1 MKKAKVAI
9 LRTTPKT
16 VIDDYVKL
24 CKLADIKKAL
34 DPSKKTILKDNITWH
49 YLYPGVNTT
58 PWQLEGTIQAL
69 QKNGFQDIVDVH
81 NNTVVTNPFKGEKLN
96 KYLPVY
102 EKYNIPTLYNFRK
115 DEIEWIDYKPKHK
128 LLALHKIFPE
138 GIKIPKYFID
148 KNIIHLPTVKT
159 HSYTTF
165 TGALK
170 NAFGGLL
177 NSKRHYSH
185 TWIHDTL
192 IDLLAIQKEIH
203 SGLFA
208 IMDGTT
214 AGSGPGPRTVIP
226 HEKNIILAS
235 SDMVAIDAVAAKIM
249 GFDPM
254 KIRCTAKAHELGLG
268 TADTNQI
275 EIVGDEDIANENWN
289 FQVGVNFATGAGR
302 LLWNSPL
309 KILQKMLFHT
319 PLVYL
324 FVFASAAYHDWLWYP
339 VKGKRVVNKW
349 IKENQWGKLFN
360 SY

>member
-16 VIDDYVKL
+16 VIEDYVKL
-24 CKLADIKKAL
+24 CKLAGIKKAL
-34 DPSKKTILKDNITWH
+34 DQSKKTILKDNITWH

-69 QKNGFQDIVDVH
+69 QKNGFSDIVDVH

-138 GIKIPKYFID
+138 GIKIPEYFID

-268 TADTNQI
+268 TADTSQI
-275 EIVGDEDIANENWN
+275 EIVGDEAIANENWH
-289 FQVGVNFATGAGR
+289 FEVGVNFATGAGR

-339 VKGKRVVNKW
+339 IKGKRVVNKW
-349 IKENQWGKLFN
+349 IKENQWGKLFE

>member
-16 VIDDYVKL
+16 VIEDYVKL
-24 CKLADIKKAL
+24 CKLAGIKKAL
-34 DPSKKTILKDNITWH
+34 DQSKKTILKDNITWH

-69 QKNGFQDIVDVH
+69 QKNGFPDIVDVH

-138 GIKIPKYFID
+138 GIKIPEYFID

-177 NSKRHYSH
+177 NTKRHYSH

-192 IDLLAIQKEIH
+192 VDLLAIQKEIH

-268 TADTNQI
+268 TADTSQI
-275 EIVGDEDIANENWN
+275 EIVGDEAIANENWH
-289 FQVGVNFATGAGR
+289 FEVGVNFATGAGR

-339 VKGKRVVNKW
+339 IKGKRVVNKW
-349 IKENQWGKLFN
+349 IKENQWGKLFK

>member
-16 VIDDYVKL
+16 VIEDYVKL
-24 CKLADIKKAL
+24 CKLAGIKKAL
-34 DPSKKTILKDNITWH
+34 DQSKKTILKDNITWH

-69 QKNGFQDIVDVH
+69 QKNGFPDIVDVH

-115 DEIEWIDYKPKHK
+115 DDIEWIDYKPKHK

-138 GIKIPKYFID
+138 GIKIPEYFID

-177 NSKRHYSH
+177 NTKRHYSH

-192 IDLLAIQKEIH
+192 VDLLAIQKEIH

-268 TADTNQI
+268 TADTSQI
-275 EIVGDEDIANENWN
+275 EIVGDEAIANENWH
-289 FQVGVNFATGAGR
+289 FEVGVNFATGAGR

-339 VKGKRVVNKW
+339 IKGKRVVNKW
-349 IKENQWGKLFN
+349 IKENQWGKLFK

>member
-16 VIDDYVKL
+16 VIEDYVKL
-24 CKLADIKKAL
+24 CKLAGIKKAL
-34 DPSKKTILKDNITWH
+34 DQSKKTILKDNITWH

-69 QKNGFQDIVDVH
+69 QKNGFSDIVDVH

-115 DEIEWIDYKPKHK
+115 DDIEWIDYKPKHK

-138 GIKIPKYFID
+138 GIKIPEYFID

-177 NSKRHYSH
+177 NTKRHYSH

-192 IDLLAIQKEIH
+192 VDLLAIQKEIH

-268 TADTNQI
+268 TADTSQI
-275 EIVGDEDIANENWN
+275 EIVGDEAIANENWH
-289 FQVGVNFATGAGR
+289 FEVGVNFATGAGR

-339 VKGKRVVNKW
+339 IKGKRVVNKW
-349 IKENQWGKLFN
+349 IKENQWGKLFK

>member
-16 VIDDYVKL
+16 VIEDYVKL
-24 CKLADIKKAL
+24 CKLAGIKKAL
-34 DPSKKTILKDNITWH
+34 DQSKKTILKDNITWH

-69 QKNGFQDIVDVH
+69 QKNGFPDIVDVH

-115 DEIEWIDYKPKHK
+115 DDIEWIDYKPKHK

-138 GIKIPKYFID
+138 GIKIPEYFID

-192 IDLLAIQKEIH
+192 VDLLAIQKEIH

-268 TADTNQI
+268 TADTSQI
-275 EIVGDEDIANENWN
+275 EIVGDEAIANENWH
-289 FQVGVNFATGAGR
+289 FEVGVNFATGAGR

-339 VKGKRVVNKW
+339 IKGKRVVNKW
-349 IKENQWGKLFN
+349 IKENQWGKLFK

>member
-16 VIDDYVKL
+16 VIEDYVKL
-24 CKLADIKKAL
+24 CKLAGIKKAL
-34 DPSKKTILKDNITWH
+34 DQSKKTILKDNITWH

-69 QKNGFQDIVDVH
+69 QKNGFPDIVDVH

-115 DEIEWIDYKPKHK
+115 DDIEWIDYKPKHK

-138 GIKIPKYFID
+138 GIKIPEYFID

-177 NSKRHYSH
+177 NTKRHYSH

-192 IDLLAIQKEIH
+192 VDLLAIQKEIH

-268 TADTNQI
+268 TADTSQI
-275 EIVGDEDIANENWN
+275 EIVGDEDIANENWH
-289 FQVGVNFATGAGR
+289 FEVGVNFATGAGR

-339 VKGKRVVNKW
+339 IKGKRVVNKW
-349 IKENQWGKLFN
+349 IKENQWGKLFK

>member
-16 VIDDYVKL
+16 VIEDYVKL
-24 CKLADIKKAL
+24 CKLAGIKKAL
-34 DPSKKTILKDNITWH
+34 DQSKKTILKDNITWH

-69 QKNGFQDIVDVH
+69 QKNGFSDIVDVH

-138 GIKIPKYFID
+138 GIKIPEYFID

-177 NSKRHYSH
+177 NTKRHYSH

-192 IDLLAIQKEIH
+192 VDLLAIQKEIH

-268 TADTNQI
+268 TADTSQI
-275 EIVGDEDIANENWN
+275 EIVGDEDIANENWH
-289 FQVGVNFATGAGR
+289 FEVGVNFATGAGR

-339 VKGKRVVNKW
+339 IKGKRVVNKW
-349 IKENQWGKLFN
+349 IKENQWGKLFK

>member
-9 LRTTPKT
+9 LKT
-16 VIDDYVKL
+16 SSKTIISDYVKL
-24 CKLADIKKAL
+24 CKLADLKKAL
-34 DPSKKTILKDNITWH
+34 NPSKKTILKDNITWH

-69 QKNGFQDIVDVH
+69 QKNGYSDIVDVH

-96 KYLPVY
+96 KYIPVY

-115 DEIEWIDYKPKHK
+115 DEIEWIDYEPKHK
-128 LLALHKIFPE
+128 LLALHKIYPE

-192 IDLLAIQKEIH
+192 VDLLAIQKEIH

-208 IMDGTT
+208 IMDGTI

-226 HEKNIILAS
+226 HEKNVILAS

-249 GFDPM
+249 GFNPM

-268 TADTNQI
+268 IADMNQI
-275 EIVGDEDIANENWN
+275 EIVGDKDIVNENWHFN
-289 FQVGVNFATGAGR
+289 VGVNLATGAGR
-302 LLWNSPL
+302 VLWNSPL
-309 KILQKMLFHT
+309 KILQKLLFHT

-339 VKGKRVVNKW
+339 TKGKRVVNKW

>member
-24 CKLADIKKAL
+24 CKLAGIKKAL

-69 QKNGFQDIVDVH
+69 QKNGFSDIVDVH

-96 KYLPVY
+96 KYIQVY

-138 GIKIPKYFID
+138 GIKIPEYFID

-177 NSKRHYSH
+177 NTKRHYSH

-268 TADTNQI
+268 TADTSQI
-275 EIVGDEDIANENWN
+275 EIVGDEDIANENWH
-289 FQVGVNFATGAGR
+289 FEVGVNFATGAGR

-339 VKGKRVVNKW
+339 IKGKRVVNKW
-349 IKENQWGKLFN
+349 IKENQWGKLFK

>member
-16 VIDDYVKL
+16 VIEDYVKL
-24 CKLADIKKAL
+24 CKLAGIKKAL
-34 DPSKKTILKDNITWH
+34 DQSKKTILKDNITWH

-69 QKNGFQDIVDVH
+69 QKNGFPDIVDVH

-115 DEIEWIDYKPKHK
+115 DDIEWIDYKPKHK

-138 GIKIPKYFID
+138 GIKIPEYFID

-268 TADTNQI
+268 TADTSQI
-275 EIVGDEDIANENWN
+275 EIVGDEDIANENWH
-289 FQVGVNFATGAGR
+289 FEVGVNFATGAGR

-339 VKGKRVVNKW
+339 IKGKRVVNKW
-349 IKENQWGKLFN
+349 IKENQWGKLFK

>member
-16 VIDDYVKL
+16 VIEDYVKL
-24 CKLADIKKAL
+24 CKLAGIKKAL
-34 DPSKKTILKDNITWH
+34 DQSKKTILKDNITWH

-69 QKNGFQDIVDVH
+69 QKNGFSDIVDVH

-138 GIKIPKYFID
+138 GIKIPEYFID

-177 NSKRHYSH
+177 NTKRHYSH

-192 IDLLAIQKEIH
+192 VDLLAIQKEIH

-268 TADTNQI
+268 TADTSQI
-275 EIVGDEDIANENWN
+275 EIVGDEAIANENWH
-289 FQVGVNFATGAGR
+289 FEVGVNFATGAGR

-339 VKGKRVVNKW
+339 IKGKRVVNKW
-349 IKENQWGKLFN
+349 IKENQWGKLFK

>member
-16 VIDDYVKL
+16 VIEDYVKL
-24 CKLADIKKAL
+24 CKLAGIKKAL
-34 DPSKKTILKDNITWH
+34 DQSKKTILKDNITWH

-69 QKNGFQDIVDVH
+69 QKNGFPDIVDVH

-115 DEIEWIDYKPKHK
+115 DDIEWIDFKPKHK

-268 TADTNQI
+268 TADTSQI
-275 EIVGDEDIANENWN
+275 EIVGDEAIANENWH
-289 FQVGVNFATGAGR
+289 FEVGVNFATGAGR

-339 VKGKRVVNKW
+339 IKGKRVVNKW
-349 IKENQWGKLFN
+349 IKENQWGKLFE

>member
-1 MKKAKVAI
+1 MIKAKVAI

-16 VIDDYVKL
+16 VIEDYVKL
-24 CKLADIKKAL
+24 CKLAGIKKAL

-69 QKNGFQDIVDVH
+69 QKNGFSDIVDVH

-102 EKYNIPTLYNFRK
+102 EKYNIPSLYNFRK

-138 GIKIPKYFID
+138 GIKIPEYFID

-177 NSKRHYSH
+177 NTKRHYSH

-268 TADTNQI
+268 TADTSQI
-275 EIVGDEDIANENWN
+275 EIVGDEDIANENWH
-289 FQVGVNFATGAGR
+289 FEVGVNFATGAGR

-339 VKGKRVVNKW
+339 IKGKRVVNKW
-349 IKENQWGKLFN
+349 IKENQWGKLFK